1 MGCASVEWVIAIAM
15 DDCDLAG
22 ADRHL
27 ALPAGA
33 VYEALT

>member
-1 MGCASVEWVIAIAM
+1 MGCASVEWVVVILM
-15 DDCDLAG
+15 DVLALAG

-33 VYEALT
+33 VYKALT